1 MTLDTLNTKIL
12 IVDDNPVN
20 IDFLVELLN
29 EYDVRTVLDGH
40 SALEAVEEEKPDLIL
55 LDINMPGL
63 NGFQVC
69 EQLKA
74 SKETEPIPIIFLT
87 ASDESDSIVHA
98 FKIGGSDYIVKPYNT
113 EEVLVRV
120 QTQLK
125 LKQAL
130 EMLAMQAKFDSLTG
144 LPNRKQF
151 FQDSKQLMQSAKAG
165 IPFHLFMLSI
175 ENFDTING
183 EFGYLVGDEIIKAV
197 PKIIKKIIK
206 TEYSLYRLEG
216 THFILIFSPTEE
228 VDDAIDWTYAV
239 QKASERARFKHY
251 ETLSFKLS
259 YRYATSTKGDTSI
272 HQVMQRAHQNIN

>member
-1 MTLDTLNTKIL
+1 MTLDTQNTKVL

-40 SALEAVEEEKPDLIL
+40 SALEAVEEDKPDLIL

-63 NGFQVC
+63 NGFEVC
-69 EQLKA
+69 ERLKA
-74 SKETEPIPIIFLT
+74 STLTDDIPIIFLT
-87 ASDESDSIVHA
+87 ASNESESIVHA
-98 FKIGGSDYIVKPYNT
+98 FKIGGADYIVKPYNT

-125 LKQAL
+125 LKNAL
-130 EMLAMQAKFDSLTG
+130 EMLERQSKFDTLTG
-144 LPNRKQF
+144 MPNRKQF
-151 FQDSKQLMQSAKAG
+151 FQDAKQLIQSSQAG

-175 ENFDTING
+175 EDFDAING
-183 EFGYLVGDEIIKAV
+183 EFGYFVGDEIIKAV
-197 PKIIKKIIK
+197 PTIIKKIIK
-206 TEYSLYRLEG
+206 TEYTLYRLEG

-228 VDDAIDWTYAV
+228 IDDAIEWAYAA

-251 ETLSFKLS
+251 ENLSFKLS
-259 YRYATSTKGDTSI
+259 YRYATSTKKDTSV
-272 HQVMQRAHQNIN
+272 HQVMQRAHQNID

>member
-55 LDINMPGL
+55 LDISMPGL

-69 EQLKA
+69 ERLKA
-74 SKETEPIPIIFLT
+74 SEETEDIPIIFLT

-151 FQDSKQLMQSAKAG
+151 FQDSKQWMQSAKAG

-216 THFILIFSPTEE
+216 THFILVFSPTEE
-228 VDDAIDWTYAV
+228 VDDAIEWAYAV
-239 QKASERARFKHY
+239 QKASERTRFKNY
-251 ETLSFKLS
+251 DKLSFKLS
-259 YRYATSTKGDTSI
+259 YRYSTSTKDDNSI
-272 HQVMQRAHQNIN
+272 HQVMQRAHQNRN